1 MKASWVRSSASAI
14 LFVIRRQT
22 ACMRGLCALYRT
34 AKAFKSPFRAC
45 VMRFG
50 SGFNLAIARALMGP
64 SFLAAVSN
72 PKENRMYQPAWI
84 GSRAKQLYRPSGLL
98 CTWAIFRETQAA
110 STGRNGIVADRQPPK
125 CGTHS
130 LNLPQNLEK
139 TYQGKREP
147 SEQNC
152 SPSPETG
159 RPARGATA

>member
-64 SFLAAVSN
+64 FFRAAGSN
-72 PKENRMYQPAWI
+72 PKENRIYQPAWMGPVAKATLLSI
-84 GSRAKQLYRPSGLL
+84 RFSTRA
-98 CTWAIFRETQAA
+98 IVRETQAA
-110 STGRNGIVADRQPPK
+110 STDRNGIVADRQPPK